1 MGFPFTSVKP
11 VSKLVTPVG
20 SCSASSTVS
29 SLMDKCHLTRPSVVV
44 MMPSTPSSPR
54 LVLESTSQDA
64 SSSISSQPLSMR
76 SELVPTDNSS
86 TQSNLSLVKRMLLTT
101 SPEVTTPLVKKS
113 SISVSTESES
123 LLTNVPVFKV
133 SSFSTPSVVVP
144 DPVSVLSSLRDFPSI
159 TVRSPS
165 SVSPSTHPHRSP
177 PLLLSHTTPSCPPT
191 LSSSTLMSPSCS
203 TTRPSM
209 ISAVEPPILRDQP
222 TPTST
227 DSSPRLSPLLPPP
240 SDSMVPLTSISLSSR
255 PTSCHTHV
263 SISCFHPT
271 PQSSLLRKL
280 TTSNSPSLRSPTPP
294 SSQLP

>member
-1 MGFPFTSVKP
+1 MG
-11 VSKLVTPVG
+11 
-20 SCSASSTVS
+20 
-29 SLMDKCHLTRPSVVV
+29 
-44 MMPSTPSSPR
+44 
-54 LVLESTSQDA
+54 
-64 SSSISSQPLSMR
+64 
-76 SELVPTDNSS
+76 
-86 TQSNLSLVKRMLLTT
+86 
-101 SPEVTTPLVKKS
+101 S

-203 TTRPSM
+203 TTKLST
-209 ISAVEPPILRDQP
+209 ISVEELLILRDQP

-227 DSSPRLSPLLPPP
+227 DSSLRLSPPLLPP
-240 SDSMVPLTSISLSSR
+240 SDSMVPLTSISPSSKL
-255 PTSCHTHV
+255 TWSHIQE
-263 SISCFHPT
+263 SISCFLLML
-271 PQSSLLRKL
+271 QLSLLRKL
-280 TTSNSPSLRSPTPP
+280 TTNNSPLLRSPTPL
-294 SSQLP
+294 SSQPP

>member
-1 MGFPFTSVKP
+1 
-11 VSKLVTPVG
+11 
-20 SCSASSTVS
+20 
-29 SLMDKCHLTRPSVVV
+29 
-44 MMPSTPSSPR
+44 
-54 LVLESTSQDA
+54 
-64 SSSISSQPLSMR
+64 
-76 SELVPTDNSS
+76 
-86 TQSNLSLVKRMLLTT
+86 MLLTT

-191 LSSSTLMSPSCS
+191 LSSSTLTSPSCS
-203 TTRPSM
+203 TTRLST
-209 ISAVEPPILRDQP
+209 ISAEEPSILRDQP

-227 DSSPRLSPLLPPP
+227 DSSLRLSPPLPLP
-240 SDSMVPLTSISLSSR
+240 SDSTVPLTSISLSSR
-255 PTSCHTHV
+255 PTWC
-263 SISCFHPT
+263 PT
-271 PQSSLLRKL
+271 PESTSCSLPMLQSSPPRRL
-280 TTSNSPSLRSPTPP
+280 TTSSSPLLRSPTAPSSPPPGWPSVTQDTESTWFAASCTEVMSSPRMSTLPSPP
-294 SSQLP
+294 SRPREPSSSSTGAQPDSSAVSTTSHQPLCQVVISPRS